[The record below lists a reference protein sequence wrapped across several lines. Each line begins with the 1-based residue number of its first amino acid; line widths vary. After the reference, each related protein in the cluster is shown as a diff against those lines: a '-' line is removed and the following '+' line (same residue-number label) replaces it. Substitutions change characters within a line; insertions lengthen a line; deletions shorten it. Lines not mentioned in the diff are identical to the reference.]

1 MKKIMHR
8 VKPNSYAW
16 LKYAELLYFLI
27 FTVFICIYVK
37 NKNMFALSGSITMLF
52 IGVIFIVIARY
63 CKLCEARKIS
73 RLINQHIIE
82 NDLCQIE
89 CENTKLKYIFY
100 PDVHWWI
107 DKNENLL
114 HIKFGLTG
122 NKINLRG
129 LEQGL
134 ADRLRQPCFK
144 SQETYGYIT
153 YSFQAK
159 QFERLKLDNTMRLSN
174 SQISNPKKIKIDN
187 SLSWDYHKYPG
198 FCIIGTSG
206 SGKTT
211 LVKYFLAQ
219 LTDCEEY
226 TERARNKIYYIDIKR
241 DDDMELFC
249 QKNNMIHYIYEKD
262 NILKTLSDFQIEF
275 EKRQSPLDKNITID
289 QETSLFLICDEI
301 ILLKLLLLKKEYDEI
316 MNTISSII
324 VGGRSKNMYVGLVSQ
339 AAQAEYFGNS
349 GFRENL
355 SLKIA
360 MGYLSSTEY
369 GMLFG
374 KEFSDVKNLNGEIG
388 SGLIQLKNST
398 RPREFIAPY
407 IKQDDDL

>member
-1 MKKIMHR
+1 MHR

-37 NKNMFALSGSITMLF
+37 NENMFALSGSITMLF

-63 CKLCEARKIS
+63 CKLYEARKIS

-407 IKQDDDL
+407 IKQDDDLKPN